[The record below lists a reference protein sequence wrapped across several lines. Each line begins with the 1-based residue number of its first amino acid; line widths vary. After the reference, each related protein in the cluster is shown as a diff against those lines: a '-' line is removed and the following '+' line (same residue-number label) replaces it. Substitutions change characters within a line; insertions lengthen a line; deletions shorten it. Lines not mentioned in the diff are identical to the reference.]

1 VLRQADES
9 KETQLN
15 RATALLESGQAD
27 AAERFFLSVR
37 SSRPGWLPGLRGLG
51 RVQQAQGRGEVF
63 TTASRILAHA
73 DATSRDFQWAG
84 NLYLD
89 AGRLLDAAAA
99 FRGAVEREP
108 DLYLAWVSLGDALVS
123 MGRSADA
130 VSAWTRAAGL
140 CATGDV
146 LMRLA
151 RETLASGQRA
161 AGLVRL
167 QEVLDAPGGEM
178 FRQEAALLAPETA
191 FRLDPSP
198 HGRLPASTL
207 RAGEVLRF
215 SVSYLSLGLGRV
227 VFSNLGLQ
235 DAGGRQV
242 HGLRMT
248 ARSSPAIFF
257 YRVRNEYRSAVT
269 DLGAVVRHAN
279 TADDS
284 TSKPSMVTYEMDYDK
299 GVCVWRYAE
308 DGLIGVERLP
318 LVPMVQDGVSTLVLA
333 REVARTGRPASVLT
347 AISGTWKG
355 TDMRAAGIER
365 ISWRGRHVEA
375 IRVDIGMRYRGTA
388 GLSGVSS
395 TWYSTDSR
403 TLPYRSQFK
412 LPIGSVI
419 LELESE

>member
-1 VLRQADES
+1 M
-9 KETQLN
+9 
-15 RATALLESGQAD
+15 
-27 AAERFFLSVR
+27 
-37 SSRPGWLPGLRGLG
+37 
-51 RVQQAQGRGEVF
+51 F

-73 DATSRDFQWAG
+73 EATSRDFQWAG
-84 NLYLD
+84 D
-89 AGRLLDAAAA
+89 VCTSTRDVRSTRPRRS
-99 FRGAVEREP
+99 RGAVEREP

-161 AGLVRL
+161 AGLARL

-178 FRQEAALLAPETA
+178 FRPEAVRLAPDTA

-235 DAGGRQV
+235 DAGGRQA

-279 TADDS
+279 TVRRFDLEAL
-284 TSKPSMVTYEMDYDK
+284 
-299 GVCVWRYAE
+299 
-308 DGLIGVERLP
+308 DGDL
-318 LVPMVQDGVSTLVLA
+318 
-333 REVARTGRPASVLT
+333 
-347 AISGTWKG
+347 
-355 TDMRAAGIER
+355 
-365 ISWRGRHVEA
+365 
-375 IRVDIGMRYRGTA
+375 
-388 GLSGVSS
+388 
-395 TWYSTDSR
+395 
-403 TLPYRSQFK
+403 
-412 LPIGSVI
+412 
-419 LELESE
+419 